1 MWAFFENV
9 QLCRNSCFV
18 QRKIKVDAVLR
29 RHSLVFA
36 RREQKRR
43 RRLRSDM
50 QLVRKIFEQFRIGI
64 IAEQIL
70 ARAAVSIWS
79 LQCDHR
85 VSKDQEI
92 RPAAHATNGIGSA
105 AVSVIEMR
113 ACRRC
118 KMTTGRK
125 AHHPDAISCY
135 AEFASAAA
143 YKTNCALRIAKFN
156 GVVIL

>member
-50 QLVRKIFEQFRIGI
+50 QLVRKIF
-64 IAEQIL
+64 EQIL

-156 GVVIL
+156 GVVILRA